1 MKQKC
6 SKKTVINFVIGIFVV
21 FFGLFANVFAQY
33 YYFSSGWNTY
43 QQWCSEVLEVRVNSE
58 WKNVRAGRFHLV
70 LDPLTT
76 TYPQTSDV
84 NELRSFF
91 NASNETFINWTSE
104 WSPSWKWD
112 SNYTIL
118 QVDRNNWANDYNWT
132 NKLYANVNF
141 VPVFS
146 GGMYDIVFGMEYLSG
161 DVTTETTLSMAWWAE
176 LIDSEQQNL
185 YRTWTFAVLQEPCVA
200 DTNKP
205 TITNVSIANNSTKIS
220 YLSGLT
226 FSLKDEWWV
235 NWEKNVPY
243 IKTDWSP
250 WTWNV
255 WWTISNQYWI
265 DPGSFQL
272 ILSGNGQ
279 TKSITNTTPWVS
291 ISWNWKTWQN
301 NWLNA
306 NVTIESDALFN
317 FGIEKKITA
326 TFKFWDRAGNTW
338 EYTINFN
345 VPKWPELVSKSASPA
360 NGDVYVNL
368 SAPIKLW
375 IKDDRAGVDSGT
387 IKITVGGINWT
398 TYWPYIFSWSDLN
411 LSWVQWNANTP
422 DYYISILNH
431 KDFPTSGTIEVKVY
445 AEDMVWNV
453 DKIDDYSFSTRP
465 NCTEFQCCEPV
476 LLNLWD
482 TGATYYSN
490 TWLVI
495 SGWNNPTFS
504 VDGENNTWTIDC
516 NAEDNWLSVYNWE
529 DNFVFFTDEPT
540 LTILGTWIKWVLSW
554 DVLIL
559 SYMVNSSEII
569 IDKPMNSGSLFTW
582 DIEVQWHL
590 TWVENEEDWLS
601 WYVVQIDWY
610 NFDTWLF
617 IDGTW
622 IIESLPDWEYTISIY
637 PVDLWWHTGNKTELT
652 VLVDTTWPDFEFA
665 NGSGYECE
673 TWYLEIV
680 WDFDDL
686 SDIHLLPY
694 SFDKINWTWNNR
706 VIIDSQNSTWSVSI
720 TWYVRDSLEN
730 ISENLAVYEFVD
742 TWIFIDFDNV
752 DLSLLTWEY
761 TTWIV
766 NLLESFWANE
776 WNCGIT
782 NLWFSVLSC
791 ENAIMNERD
800 YVIWK

>member
-1 MKQKC
+1 MDNLNLEL
-6 SKKTVINFVIGIFVV
+6 KKG
-21 FFGLFANVFAQY
+21 
-33 YYFSSGWNTY
+33 
-43 QQWCSEVLEVRVNSE
+43 EVLGILG
-58 WKNVRAGRFHLV
+58 KNGAGK
-70 LDPLTT
+70 
-76 TYPQTSDV
+76 S
-84 NELRSFF
+84 
-91 NASNETFINWTSE
+91 
-104 WSPSWKWD
+104 
-112 SNYTIL
+112 
-118 QVDRNNWANDYNWT
+118 
-132 NKLYANVNF
+132 
-141 VPVFS
+141 
-146 GGMYDIVFGMEYLSG
+146 
-161 DVTTETTLSMAWWAE
+161 TLLKM
-176 LIDSEQQNL
+176 
-185 YRTWTFAVLQEPCVA
+185 
-200 DTNKP
+200 
-205 TITNVSIANNSTKIS
+205 ITGVVS
-220 YLSGLT
+220 
-226 FSLKDEWWV
+226 
-235 NWEKNVPY
+235 
-243 IKTDWSP
+243 
-250 WTWNV
+250 
-255 WWTISNQYWI
+255 
-265 DPGSFQL
+265 
-272 ILSGNGQ
+272 
-279 TKSITNTTPWVS
+279 
-291 ISWNWKTWQN
+291 
-301 NWLNA
+301 
-306 NVTIESDALFN
+306 
-317 FGIEKKITA
+317 
-326 TFKFWDRAGNTW
+326 
-338 EYTINFN
+338 
-345 VPKWPELVSKSASPA
+345 
-360 NGDVYVNL
+360 
-368 SAPIKLW
+368 
-375 IKDDRAGVDSGT
+375 
-387 IKITVGGINWT
+387 
-398 TYWPYIFSWSDLN
+398 
-411 LSWVQWNANTP
+411 
-422 DYYISILNH
+422 
-431 KDFPTSGTIEVKVY
+431 PTSGTIEVKVY

-482 TGATYYSN
+482 TGVTYYSN

-516 NAEDNWLSVYNWE
+516 NAENDWLSVYNWE

-706 VIIDSQNSTWSVSI
+706 VVIDNDILLNSTLGKETVVS
-720 TWYVRDSLEN
+720 
-730 ISENLAVYEFVD
+730 
-742 TWIFIDFDNV
+742 
-752 DLSLLTWEY
+752 
-761 TTWIV
+761 
-766 NLLESFWANE
+766 
-776 WNCGIT
+776 CGEKIGT
-782 NLWFSVLSC
+782 K
-791 ENAIMNERD
+791 
-800 YVIWK
+800 Y